1 MEYGCSRK
9 DMRILINPTP
19 REDKRV
25 ARISAATSETVHV
38 SPGYRCAHPGYKVVS
53 FRENG

>member
-38 SPGYRCAHPGYKVVS
+38 SPDIAVLIRATKL
-53 FRENG
+53 